1 MLTLKEDE
9 MFLSTNLALEGCSTN
24 FPFGVVSLTLAFT
37 CKMCIIVENRVCTV
51 LQVHKRALDYLVE
64 YQKVSSVQFALRI
77 RICQLHKPSPAQE
90 AGGTCLGVKAETRGF
105 LHQSPEGK

>member
-64 YQKVSSVQFALRI
+64 YQKVSSVQFAPKI

-90 AGGTCLGVKAETRGF
+90 TGGTC
-105 LHQSPEGK
+105 